1 VSNANAPSAVRA
13 TGTRNRR
20 RNTLL
25 RNALMVAGLSGV
37 AGAALADPAPAT
49 PDGSLTWYGVT
60 LYGIVDV
67 GLQYQTQGVPQSDY
81 FPPGT
86 EAIIQK
92 NSNGSQTNLGGNNL
106 SQSRIGLKGQEDFGN
121 GWSGIFRLETFFNPW
136 SGQISDALKSL
147 TANNGVALTAQQTGV
162 DSSIAGQFFG
172 GAAYMGLSHKDFG
185 TLTFGRQNGLMADGI
200 AKYDPLKASQ
210 AFSPIGWSGTAAGG
224 GDTEDRRLD
233 GSAKYE
239 LTSGPVHVAVQFQP
253 KSGANPGT
261 TTEGTL
267 GFLFP
272 GGSIDAY
279 YEKKNDAIAAGSLS
293 AAQVASVGQVCTGV
307 VVANFACAAIDKA
320 VTATISDNTSYA
332 LMGNWSFMEKTWT
345 LSAGYE
351 HISFDNP
358 STPVTAGQY
367 TIGGYVLATVSN
379 TAFPSTKKLQIGW
392 IGAKFQATPV
402 LDITAAFYRYDQ
414 NSFSTAHPG
423 CSDAAVSSQCSGGEN
438 FASVVFDYKFTKR
451 FDFYAGAMWSSV
463 SGGLANGFLNTSTID
478 PTIGVRYQF

>member
-1 VSNANAPSAVRA
+1 MSNANAPSTAGV
-13 TGTRNRR
+13 TETRGRR

-37 AGAALADPAPAT
+37 AGAALADPKPAT

-92 NSNGSQTNLGGNNL
+92 NSNGSQTNIGGNNL

-121 GWSGIFRLETFFNPW
+121 GWSGVFKLETFFNPW
-136 SGQISDALKSL
+136 SGQISDALKSV
-147 TANNGVALTAQQTGV
+147 TNNNGVALTSQQTGV

-172 GAAYMGLSHKDFG
+172 GGAYAGLSHKDFG

-233 GSAKYE
+233 GSVKYE
-239 LTSGPVHVAVQFQP
+239 LMVSQVHIGVQYQP
-253 KSGANPGT
+253 KSGSNPGT
-261 TTEGTL
+261 ATEGTL
-267 GFLFP
+267 GFVFP
-272 GGSIDAY
+272 GGSVDAY
-279 YEKKNDAIAAGSLS
+279 YEKKNDAIGAGSLS

-307 VVANFACAAIDKA
+307 VVANFACAAIDKSVA
-320 VTATISDNTSYA
+320 GTISDNTSWA
-332 LMGNWSFMEKTWT
+332 LMGNWSFADKTWT

-351 HISFDNP
+351 HISFENP
-358 STPVTAGQY
+358 STPVAAGQA
-367 TIGGYVLATVSN
+367 TIGGYTLVTVNN
-379 TAFPSTKKLQIGW
+379 TAFPSTKTLSIGW
-392 IGAKFQATPV
+392 LGAKYQVAPAF
-402 LDITAAFYRYDQ
+402 DITAAFYRYDQ
-414 NSFSTAHPG
+414 NSYSTAHPG
-423 CSDAAVSSQCSGGEN
+423 CSDAAVSGQCSGGEN
-438 FASVVFDYKFTKR
+438 FASLVFDYRFSKR
-451 FDFYAGAMWSSV
+451 FDGYLGAMWSSV
-463 SGGLANGFLNTSTID
+463 SGGLANGYLNTSTID
-478 PTIGVRYQF
+478 PTIGIRYQF